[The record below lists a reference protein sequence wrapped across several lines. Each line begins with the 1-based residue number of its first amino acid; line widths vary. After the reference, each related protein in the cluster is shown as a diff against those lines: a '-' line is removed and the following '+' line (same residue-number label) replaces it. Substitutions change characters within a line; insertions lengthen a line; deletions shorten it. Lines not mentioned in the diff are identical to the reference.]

1 MLQQDS
7 SLRFELDQIYYGTE
21 RFSSQA
27 GGANPEIA
35 RRCKF
40 LEERAELEKIARDL
54 DAELNTI
61 KGDTFIYLCPV
72 TGLRVQGWLD
82 DDLTVDDNTYVTIT
96 CTACRQLHLVNRTG
110 KVFGGDLEPGR

>member
-1 MLQQDS
+1 MG
-7 SLRFELDQIYYGTE
+7 LRDFL
-21 RFSSQA
+21 SKQA
-27 GGANPEIA
+27 ALIREIA

-40 LEERAELEKIARDL
+40 PEERAELEKIARDL

-82 DDLTVDDNTYVTIT
+82 DDLTADDNTYVSIT
-96 CTACRQLHLVNRTG
+96 CAACRQLHLVNRTG
-110 KVFGGDLEPGR
+110 KVFGGALEPGR

>member
-1 MLQQDS
+1 MGLTNF
-7 SLRFELDQIYYGTE
+7 LRKQAAQI
-21 RFSSQA
+21 
-27 GGANPEIA
+27 PEIA

-40 LEERAELEKIARDL
+40 PEERAKLEKIARDL

-82 DDLTVDDNTYVTIT
+82 DDLTADDNTYVSIT
-96 CTACRQLHLVNRTG
+96 CTACRQLHLVSRKG
-110 KVFGGDLEPGR
+110 KVFGGDLEP